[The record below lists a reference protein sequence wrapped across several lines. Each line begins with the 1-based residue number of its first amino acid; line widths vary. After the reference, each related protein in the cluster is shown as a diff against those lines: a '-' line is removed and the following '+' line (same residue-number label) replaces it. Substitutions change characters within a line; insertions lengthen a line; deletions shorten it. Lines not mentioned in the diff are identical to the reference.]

1 MYEARYARYFTQSEA
16 RFAEVSEIEAVTTKV
31 SFLGQRASGTPLLY
45 RDGQYFLDNSDNHS
59 LVIGPTGCKKTRA
72 TVVPTLR
79 SIIANGESAVV
90 NDPKLELYRKTA
102 SAARKAGAQ
111 VYVLNFRDPNHSH
124 GWNPLR
130 FAYRLHEQGKEDEAQ
145 QALSDFAECVAG
157 PEIENTKERYWGV
170 LSASTIKGISMMYM
184 QTVPREYFHLKNI
197 IPFLYEDQFDLL
209 RRLAAKMD
217 PLSPATFNLKCLTAL
232 EAEKTK
238 SCIYSTLLSLVSP
251 FVHNQSLLQMLCV
264 SSFEFEE
271 LATKQTIIYVAYP
284 DEKTALNFLV
294 ACFHTQCYEALVS
307 YAASRS
313 SDSLPI
319 RVNFLLDEFSNLAPL
334 PSFANRISEARS
346 KNIRYCLYA
355 QSFGQIQDKYGDNV
369 AESILTNCGNL
380 VVFSSKETEFLK
392 KLSDICG
399 NEVDYN
405 GREHPLIS
413 AYELQHLQK
422 KKESVE
428 VLVIKQGQYPF
439 ITSLPDYEYQYAYG
453 SVSPAVLYS
462 IALKSNPPIL
472 TIKKWIDR
480 VDDEEDGFGFP
491 YAS

>member
-16 RFAEVSEIEAVTTKV
+16 RFAEASEIEAVSTKV
-31 SFLGQRASGTPLLY
+31 SFLNQRASGTPLFY
-45 RDGQYFLDNSDNHS
+45 RDGQYFLDNSDNHT
-59 LVIGPTGCKKTRA
+59 LVIGPTGCKKSRA

-102 SAARKAGAQ
+102 AAARKAGAQ
-111 VYVLNFRDPNHSH
+111 VYVLNFRDPKRSH

-130 FAYRLHEQGKEDEAQ
+130 LAYRFYEQGKNDEAQ
-145 QALSDFAECVAG
+145 QAISDFAECVAG
-157 PEIENTKERYWGV
+157 SELENTKERYWGV
-170 LSASTIKGISMMYM
+170 LSASCIKGVCAMYM
-184 QTVPREYFHLKNI
+184 QTVPKEYFHLKNI
-197 IPFLYEDQFDLL
+197 IPFLYGEQFDLL
-209 RRLAAKMD
+209 RRLAEKMD
-217 PLSPATFNLKCLTAL
+217 PLSPATFNLKCLTVL
-232 EAEKTK
+232 DAEKTK
-238 SCIYSTLLSLVSP
+238 SCIYSTLLSLLTP
-251 FVHNQSLLQMLCV
+251 FTQNQSLLQMLCAHT
-264 SSFEFEE
+264 FEFEE
-271 LATKQTIIYVAYP
+271 LAKKQTIIYVAYP

-294 ACFHTQCYEALVS
+294 ACFLTQCYEALVS
-307 YAASRS
+307 FASTRS

-319 RVNFLLDEFSNLAPL
+319 RVNFVLDEVSNLAPI

-346 KNIRYCLYA
+346 KNIRYFLYA
-355 QSFGQIQDKYGDNV
+355 QSFGQLKEKYGEV
-369 AESILTNCGNL
+369 AESILTNCGNWI
-380 VVFSSKETEFLK
+380 VFSSKETDFLK

-399 NEVDYN
+399 QEVDYN

-439 ITSLPDYEYQYAYG
+439 ITALPDYEYQYAYG
-453 SVSPAVLYS
+453 SVSPA
-462 IALKSNPPIL
+462 ALFNLTLQSNPPVL
-472 TIKKWIDR
+472 TIKKWIDL
-480 VDDEEDGFGFP
+480 VDDEEDGFSFP